1 MIYFG
6 ICQTIQRKAI
16 KIGYAKNVVLR
27 FKNHNA
33 TRLPEDHLELAFVLE
48 GSVKDER
55 AIQKKFKKYK
65 IQGEYFEYCDE
76 ILQYGE
82 AHHIHG
88 AFEEH
93 LEEYKERMRKY
104 RQSPEAKERMRKY
117 SQSPEAKERH
127 RESDRKYSQS
137 PEVKERR
144 RKYRQSP
151 EVKERRRKYRQS
163 PEVKERR
170 RKYRQKKKAEK
181 QSLSMQGQS
190 SLDLLVKEAL
200 T

>member
-93 LEEYKERMRKY
+93 LEEYKER
-104 RQSPEAKERMRKY
+104 
-117 SQSPEAKERH
+117 
-127 RESDRKYSQS
+127 
-137 PEVKERR
+137 
-144 RKYRQSP
+144 
-151 EVKERRRKYRQS
+151 RRKYRQS